1 MLKTLVALAF
11 ASLSLIG
18 AEASATPPESQD
30 PDFLFGAP
38 RFTAGF
44 RAGWNLAR
52 AESDLFEF
60 IRELQTIGDGD
71 FDAPT
76 LGADFALVLNQR
88 LDVVFG
94 FQYSRSSTTSEFRE
108 FVGSDD
114 LPIVQQT
121 NLTQFPLT
129 ASAKFYLVP
138 RGQEVSRYAWVARGA
153 APYVGAG
160 VGLQWYKFE
169 QAGEFID
176 CTDPSL
182 VECIDQPIFEATL
195 VSSAWTPTVH
205 VFGGV
210 DVKLGRKMFLTVEGR
225 YAWADAKV
233 QGDFIGFDSIDL
245 TGLGITAG
253 VYWVFN

>member
-1 MLKTLVALAF
+1 MRKNLVALGF
-11 ASLSLIG
+11 VGVSLVG
-18 AEASATPPESQD
+18 AGAGATPAQSRD

-52 AESDLFEF
+52 AESDLFDF
-60 IRELQTIGDGD
+60 TRELLTVGDGD

-88 LDVVFG
+88 LDAVFG
-94 FQYSRSSTTSEFRE
+94 FEYSRSSTTSEFRD
-108 FVGSDD
+108 FVGTDD
-114 LPIVQQT
+114 LPIVQAT
-121 NLTQFPLT
+121 ELTQFPVT

-138 RGQEVSRYAWVARGA
+138 RGQEVSRYAWVASGA

-160 VGLQWYKFE
+160 VGLEWYKFE
-169 QAGEFID
+169 QIGEFVD
-176 CTDPSL
+176 FTDL
-182 VECIDQPIFEATL
+182 AIFEATL
-195 VSSAWTPTVH
+195 VSSGWAPTVH

-210 DVKLGRKMFLTVEGR
+210 DVKLGRKMFLMVEGR
-225 YAWADAKV
+225 YAWADAKLKD
-233 QGDFIGFDSIDL
+233 DFIGFDSIDL